1 MPFDHRSRQR
11 KLLRQAVRESIA
23 AGITVD
29 EAVAAIRRRIAASI
43 EQSQELEPARRRER
57 ERSMNVS
64 SSSLSRR
71 DLLRRGAAA
80 GATALLPPFAFAPGR
95 RTSPRVVV
103 VGAGNAGMTAAY
115 RIHASAG
122 WPVAVYEAN
131 TQIGG
136 RTWTDK
142 AFMAGNQWF
151 EHGGGG
157 VNTNELNQR
166 SGIGALVRQLGL
178 GPMYDLWL
186 HYPNGGTEYYFDGAF
201 RFDAAA
207 FRQAVTTATHQFST
221 CLWPFTYASHNANDV
236 RYDAMSGAEWIAQ
249 HVPGGLDGS
258 AGADLAGAILG
269 GEYGGRASDISAFHL
284 IADLGGTFWRYPEH
298 TYDERWGVP
307 GGNDN
312 LANTLA
318 ARLPAGSVHFA
329 QTLVAI
335 RRNSD
340 GSYTLSFQSGHTTT
354 DVVADKVVIAIPTG
368 MMQRVD
374 YTKAGFSAV
383 KIASF
388 SEPNGSN
395 CKLTFQFSEQVWKDN
410 HDSGDAETDTAAT
423 EDWQGSYIDPNGQYG
438 GKAFAPPI
446 WVVLNNVPY
455 PHEPAHGPASSAL
468 VTQYL
473 KVADTLF
480 PHPKASSRFIP
491 GKAWLD
497 NWPLDPY
504 AGGSYSYYRPGQ
516 WTQFGGAEAAPEGG
530 VHFAGEHTAPYTERG
545 MMNGAVLSG
554 ERAAREV
561 LAKGT
566 AASRLRGR
574 D

>member
-1 MPFDHRSRQR
+1 VLFDHWDRRR
-11 KLLRQAVRESIA
+11 KLLRQAVRESVKSGVA
-23 AGITVD
+23 VD
-29 EAVAAIRRRIAASI
+29 EALAAIRRRDAAS
-43 EQSQELEPARRRER
+43 LERAT
-57 ERSMNVS
+57 
-64 SSSLSRR
+64 LSRG

-80 GATALLPPFAFAPGR
+80 GATALLPPFAFTR
-95 RTSPRVVV
+95 RRSSPRVVV
-103 VGAGNAGMTAAY
+103 VGAGNAGLTAAY
-115 RIHASAG
+115 RIHASSG

-131 TQIGG
+131 TRVGG

-142 AFMAGNQWF
+142 SFMAGNQWF

-157 VNTNELNQR
+157 VNTNELNQPN
-166 SGIGALVRQLGL
+166 GIGALVRELGL

-201 RFDAAA
+201 GFDAAA
-207 FRQAVTTATHQFST
+207 YRQAVTIATRQFAA
-221 CLWPFTYASHNANDV
+221 CLWPFTYASHNANNV

-258 AGADLAGAILG
+258 AGADLAGAVLG

-312 LANTLA
+312 LAKTLA
-318 ARLPAGSVHFA
+318 ARLPGGSVHLA

-340 GSYTLSFQSGHTTT
+340 GSYTLSFQSGHTTS
-354 DVVADKVVIAIPTG
+354 DVGADKVVIAIPTG

-374 YTKAGFSAV
+374 YSNAGFSAV

-395 CKLTFQFSEQVWKDN
+395 CKLTFQFSDQVWKDN
-410 HDSGDAETDTAAT
+410 AHSGDAATDTAAT
-423 EDWQGSYIDPNGQYG
+423 EDWQGSYINPNGHYG
-438 GKAFAPPI
+438 GSAFAPPI

-455 PHEPAHGPASSAL
+455 PSEPAHGPASSAL
-468 VTQYL
+468 VAAYL
-473 KVADTLF
+473 SVADTLF

-516 WTQFGGAEAAPEGG
+516 WTRFGGAQSAAEGS

-561 LAKGT
+561 L
-566 AASRLRGR
+566 R
-574 D
+574 